1 MLHKFIVEGEYMKI
15 EWKNL
20 YRGVIMGISDLVP
33 GVSGGTMAFILGIY
47 EQLINSINRF
57 FSRDWYKQIPF
68 LLPLGIGMVSA
79 IFAFSNLMEYLME
92 NYLQPTSFL
101 FIGLIFG
108 IIPMLLKTAD
118 IKNNFSK
125 KHYVLVIIAFILVAS
140 MAPFKDGTEAVIIN
154 ELTFSTFLLL
164 FFSGWIASMALLL
177 PGISGSLVLLVIGT
191 YASAVSAISNFNFP
205 IIFTL
210 GAGIVLG
217 FILCSKIVRYLLQH
231 YAVATFAVIIG
242 LVLGS
247 AVVVF
252 PGISSNIVMN
262 FISILTFIIGFF
274 FVQIIGRKND
284 MKI

>member
-1 MLHKFIVEGEYMKI
+1 MKM

-68 LLPLGIGMVSA
+68 LLPLGIGMVAA
-79 IFAFSNLMEYLME
+79 IFAFSNLMEFLME
-92 NYLQPTSFL
+92 NFIQPTSFL

-108 IIPMLLKTAD
+108 IIPMLVKTAD
-118 IKNNFSK
+118 IKNNFTK
-125 KHYVLVIIAFILVAS
+125 RHFGLLFIAFLLVAA
-140 MAPFKDGTEAVIIN
+140 MAPFKNSTEAVIIN
-154 ELTFSTFLLL
+154 ELTFSTFFLF

-191 YASAVSAISNFNFP
+191 YASAISAISNFNFP
-205 IIFTL
+205 IIFTFA
-210 GAGIVLG
+210 AGIIIG
-217 FILCSKIVRYLLQH
+217 FILCSKIVRYLLNH
-231 YAVATFAVIIG
+231 FAVGTFAVIIG

-252 PGISSNIVMN
+252 PGISSNIIMN
-262 FISILTFIIGFF
+262 IISILTFIIGFF
-274 FVQIIGRKND
+274 IVRIIGRKND